1 MQLEQI
7 VPFGRS
13 LQEYI
18 HMFDLTPAELQL
30 RLLGVGDGPASFNAE
45 LTSIGG
51 CVVSVD
57 PVYQFPSVEIRRRF
71 DAVVDDIIAQ
81 VAANHADYNWSY
93 HASPSS
99 LRAARVEAMN
109 IFLADYERARSKEL
123 SRYVD
128 AGLPA
133 LPFADGSFDLAVCS
147 HLLFLY
153 SEHLDGEFHVRALME
168 MLRVA
173 HEVRVFPLLDL
184 KLVRSV
190 HLPRVFAE
198 LSAAG
203 YKVAV
208 QKVPYEMQRGG
219 NEMLRIVR

>member
-13 LQEYI
+13 LTEYI
-18 HMFDLTPAELQL
+18 HMFDLTADELKL

-57 PVYQFPSVEIRRRF
+57 PLYRFPSIEIRRRF
-71 DAVVDDIIAQ
+71 DAVVDDIMTQ
-81 VAANHADYNWSY
+81 VAANQADYVWSH
-93 HASPSS
+93 HASPSA
-99 LRAARVEAMN
+99 LRASRIATMH
-109 IFLADYERARSKEL
+109 IFSDDYECARSERL

-128 AGLPA
+128 AELPA
-133 LPFADGSFDLAVCS
+133 LPFADASFDLAVCS

-153 SEHLDGEFHVRALME
+153 SEHLDGGFHVRALRE

-184 KLVRSV
+184 KLAKSV
-190 HLPRVFAE
+190 HLPRVFDE
-198 LSAAG
+198 LSAEG
-203 YKVAV
+203 YKVSV
-208 QKVPYEMQRGG
+208 QKVQYEMQRGG
-219 NEMLRIVR
+219 NEMLRIFC